1 MYTEIVNGKREII
14 VEIKLDKDIGGV
26 LGEYNFK
33 EKEPDFFYLP
43 NTKET
48 RIEILVIRDETDTIE
63 EITLKM
69 ISTVKEFA
77 FFKCKNQLWVVQDQ
91 SGEGTIGEGVNV
103 LREIME
109 KIREF
114 WGWFI

>member
-43 NTKET
+43 NTK
-48 RIEILVIRDETDTIE
+48 
-63 EITLKM
+63 
-69 ISTVKEFA
+69 
-77 FFKCKNQLWVVQDQ
+77 
-91 SGEGTIGEGVNV
+91 
-103 LREIME
+103 
-109 KIREF
+109 
-114 WGWFI
+114 